1 MGEGGERENGD
12 ASPKAAGVVES
23 TKTVEDGHKKLQLNQ
38 TKLDLN
44 GFLYT
49 RT

>member
-1 MGEGGERENGD
+1 MGEGGERENRD
-12 ASPKAAGVVES
+12 ASPKAAVES